1 MCPGR
6 LQAIRPDET
15 GRKQM
20 YPDTLRYTKGHEW
33 VRVEGDICVIGIT
46 HYAQDELGEVVFVEV
61 PEPGQEFDAHEEIGT
76 IESVKAVAE
85 VFIPVAGEIV
95 EANEALVD
103 SPELI
108 NQDPHGEGWLVKVR
122 FTSQDDLD
130 VLMNA
135 EAYAK
140 FLEDGE

>member
-1 MCPGR
+1 
-6 LQAIRPDET
+6 
-15 GRKQM
+15 M
-20 YPDTLRYTKGHEW
+20 YPDTLRYTKDHEW

-130 VLMNA
+130 VLMSA

>member
-1 MCPGR
+1 
-6 LQAIRPDET
+6 
-15 GRKQM
+15 M
-20 YPDTLRYTKGHEW
+20 YPDTLRYSKDHEW
-33 VRVEGDICVIGIT
+33 VRVEGDVCVIGIT

-85 VFIPVAGEIV
+85 VFTPVTGEIV
-95 EANEALVD
+95 EVNAALAD

-122 FTSQDDLD
+122 FSSQGDLD
-130 VLMNA
+130 GLMDSA
-135 EAYAK
+135 AYEK

>member
-1 MCPGR
+1 
-6 LQAIRPDET
+6 
-15 GRKQM
+15 M
-20 YPDTLRYTKGHEW
+20 YPDTLRYSKDHEW
-33 VRVEGDICVIGIT
+33 VRVEGDVCVIGIT

-61 PEPGQEFDAHEEIGT
+61 PEPGQEFDAQEEIGT

-85 VFIPVAGEIV
+85 VFTPVTGEIV
-95 EANEALVD
+95 EANEALAD

-122 FTSQDDLD
+122 FSSQGDLD
-130 VLMNA
+130 GLMDSA
-135 EAYAK
+135 AYEK

>member
-1 MCPGR
+1 
-6 LQAIRPDET
+6 
-15 GRKQM
+15 M
-20 YPDTLRYTKGHEW
+20 YPDTLRYSKDHEW
-33 VRVEGDICVIGIT
+33 VRIEGDVCVIGIT

-61 PEPGQEFDAHEEIGT
+61 PEPGLEFDAHDEIGT

-85 VFIPVAGEIV
+85 VFTPIAGEIV
-95 EANEALVD
+95 EVNEALAD

-122 FTSQDDLD
+122 FSSKGDLEG
-130 VLMNA
+130 LMDSA
-135 EAYAK
+135 AYEK

>member
-1 MCPGR
+1 
-6 LQAIRPDET
+6 
-15 GRKQM
+15 M
-20 YPDTLRYTKGHEW
+20 YPDSLRYSKDHEW
-33 VRVEGDICVIGIT
+33 VSVEGDLCIIGIT

-61 PEPGQEFDAHEEIGT
+61 PEPGQEFEAHEEIGT

-85 VFIPVAGEIV
+85 VFTPVAGEIV
-95 EANEALVD
+95 EVNEALAD

-122 FTSQDDLD
+122 FSSLGDLED
-130 VLMNA
+130 LMDSA
-135 EAYAK
+135 AYEK